1 MLDYASE
8 ESSDKRSNNKGC
20 RISVISHTT
29 RFTGRMGAFS
39 LSASEVR
46 RIRAWWRRSPQSCCS
61 PPRCLWVLDGFMST
75 WTPPGASVP
84 PVKGGSVQALVV
96 SVSCFWRPKQYLENQ
111 WTRFQRLSPNMCRF
125 PNRFWMQFHCEYVNP
140 CEPKDEKK
148 LVGQ

>member
-111 WTRFQRLSPNMCRF
+111 WT
-125 PNRFWMQFHCEYVNP
+125 QFSET
-140 CEPKDEKK
+140 EPQHVSFSKQILNAISLRICQPMWTKK
-148 LVGQ
+148 MKKS